1 MTPCRRLLLGLLACV
16 WAWAWGT
23 NELGST
29 YPREAGRRLLLFLF
43 FLLLLFFFL
52 LFLLL
57 FFFTP

>member
-23 NELGST
+23 NELGHS

-43 FLLLLFFFL
+43 FLLLLF
-52 LFLLL
+52 LLL
-57 FFFTP
+57 FFFTL